1 MKALLEYDVDVNYS
15 DRIFRRTPL
24 HIASCKD
31 ERSDFVKLL
40 LQQPRIDVNATT
52 RFKLTPLHMAARF
65 NCPKVVELLLNDQR
79 VVIDAKTVDGLTAL
93 HLVAE
98 GREDLDSNPQIIR
111 SQEDRCNV
119 VRMLLEAEKK
129 RRSSNVDCHLNQSDV
144 LKRFPIHYGVECDSA
159 EVVKELLKWTDTP
172 INAQDIYGLTP
183 LHLATRS
190 KANNRE
196 AIVALLFDVHNIN
209 INIKSVMSSAIEQP
223 PFRMSKVFR
232 GSDVFLSFLPVQP
245 LEQDGIGS
253 NHIHALHFAA
263 QRGSAQIVDSFL
275 QRPEI
280 TINVQDDKGFAPLHL
295 AAQQG
300 HLGVVERLL
309 QLKGPSQLALVD
321 GAANRSVHLTSESGH
336 PKEEMLLE
344 LAATELNI
352 NGTNNDGNT
361 PLHLASKEG
370 HVKVVQVLLEHIGE
384 SSFNWKNNDGN
395 TPLHLATNSG
405 HAEVAKLFLDH
416 TIFELIF
423 NGEDNNIGNTLI
435 HLATKNG
442 HVEVVKVLL
451 QQTTFR
457 LNLNEKNDV
466 GNTPLHLACG
476 EGHDK
481 VVQFLLENVREL
493 DFNAKNDDENTPL
506 HLATDNGNVE
516 VVKVLLGC
524 VAPELNFNREND
536 GNKALQLA
544 SKEGHDSKLHFNEEN
559 GDQDTP
565 LHLASKHGHV
575 EVVNILLD
583 VCGASELKL
592 NGKNGDGNTPLHLA
606 ADEGHVEVV
615 NLLLKHASLDFQG
628 RRDVQN
634 HDTKPNLAEK
644 NDDENTPLHLA
655 SKEGHEEVVGAILLS
670 KCVNKSIL
678 SAINEDGNTPLH
690 LATKNGHANVVTK
703 MLEDA
708 PSKFDLNAKNK
719 NGHTPLHFATRKCH
733 LHVVKALCLTG
744 QQLRANVED
753 GSGKTCLQ
761 YAKDQQDDNIKLEE
775 IANILMERSDV
786 KDFLD
791 RQYTDRQVFIDAAN
805 ALLVGGALIA
815 GITFASWLQPPLGY
829 ITYYQFHQSS
839 PGTPANTFEAFAGLE
854 MHYSLRLFWV
864 FNTLSF
870 FFAIA
875 TVISGAK
882 AAFPDLDTVFIVES
896 LRSVRRELQWTSILL
911 VCAVVTVLG
920 SFVCAGFAILP
931 PIQRD
936 VRNMKISV
944 TIGLIICSWTIYKF
958 LMKLFRTMA
967 KVIKKYK
974 ATSRKQ
980 QTKDEN
986 LWVWLLQSVKFMHK
1000 PREDVDEEME
1010 EAAATRLNTKMGSH
1024 LLVKTSRKSS
1034 QCVEYTG
1041 EGVSNYDMGAIQGN
1055 GPARQPRQRY
1065 YYFEITIKDRGR
1077 HGRIGIGFTDEDFK
1091 NCRQPGWESNS
1102 YGYHGDDGALFH
1114 DGGILVSD
1122 FGPTFGTNDIV
1133 GAGIDHLKQKIFFTK
1148 NGKLVGRCIPNEV
1161 RNTLYPTIGLH
1172 SRGEKVE
1179 VNFGQQEF
1187 AYNLDLNEKL

>member
-1 MKALLEYDVDVNYS
+1 
-15 DRIFRRTPL
+15 
-24 HIASCKD
+24 
-31 ERSDFVKLL
+31 
-40 LQQPRIDVNATT
+40 
-52 RFKLTPLHMAARF
+52 MAARF
-65 NCPKVVELLLNDQR
+65 NCPKVVELLLNDRR

-119 VRMLLEAEKK
+119 VRMLLEAEKQ

-209 INIKSVMSSAIEQP
+209 INIKSVMSSAIEQS
-223 PFRMSKVFR
+223 PFRMAKVFE
-232 GSDVFLSFLPVQP
+232 GSDLFAIRSNVFLPFLPVQP
-245 LEQDGIGS
+245 LEQDGIDS

-280 TINVQDDKGFAPLHL
+280 TINVQDDKGFTPLHL

-300 HLGVVERLL
+300 HVEVVERLL
-309 QLKGPSQLALVD
+309 QFKGPSQLALVD
-321 GAANRSVHLTSESGH
+321 GAANTSVHLTSESGH
-336 PKEEMLLE
+336 TKEEMLLE
-344 LAATELNI
+344 LAANEVNI

-361 PLHLASKEG
+361 PLHLASEEG
-370 HVKVVQVLLEHIGE
+370 HVEMVQVLLGHISKSG
-384 SSFNWKNNDGN
+384 FNWKNNDGN

-405 HAEVAKLFLDH
+405 HAEVVKLFLEQ
-416 TIFELIF
+416 TTFKLIF

-435 HLATKNG
+435 HHATKNG
-442 HVEVVKVLL
+442 DVEVVKVLL
-451 QQTTFR
+451 QQTTFT
-457 LNLNEKNDV
+457 LNLNEENAD
-466 GNTPLHLACG
+466 GDTPLHLACG

-481 VVQFLLENVREL
+481 VVQFLLENVRGL
-493 DFNAKNDDENTPL
+493 NINAKNDDENTPL
-506 HLATDNGNVE
+506 HLAIDNGNVE
-516 VVKVLLGC
+516 VVKVLLGF
-524 VAPELNFNREND
+524 VAIELNFNREND

-544 SKEGHDSKLHFNEEN
+544 SKEGHVSKLHFNEKN

-565 LHLASKHGHV
+565 LHLASRHGHV
-575 EVVNILLD
+575 EVVNMLLD
-583 VCGASELKL
+583 VCGASKLKL
-592 NGKNGDGNTPLHLA
+592 NGKNGDENTPLHLA
-606 ADEGHVEVV
+606 ADEGHVGVV

-644 NDDENTPLHLA
+644 NGDGNTPLHLA
-655 SKEGHEEVVGAILLS
+655 SKEGHEEVVHAILLS
-670 KCVNKSIL
+670 ECVNKSIL
-678 SAINEDGNTPLH
+678 NAINEDGNTPLH
-690 LATKNGHANVVTK
+690 LAIKNGHANVVTK

-708 PSKFDLNAKNK
+708 SSKFDLNVKNK

-733 LHVVKALCLTG
+733 LHVVKALCLMG

-791 RQYTDRQVFIDAAN
+791 RQYRDRQVFIDAAN

-854 MHYSLRLFWV
+854 MHYTLRLFWV

-870 FFAIA
+870 FFAIG

-882 AAFPDLDTVFIVES
+882 AALPDLDTVFIVES
-896 LRSVRRELQWTSILL
+896 LRYVRKELQWTSILL
-911 VCAVVTVLG
+911 VCAIVTVLG

-944 TIGLIICSWTIYKF
+944 IIGLVICSWTIFKF
-958 LMKLFRTMA
+958 LMKLFKTMA
-967 KVIKKYK
+967 KVIKQTK

-986 LWVWLLQSVKFMHK
+986 LWVWLLQSVKFMHR
-1000 PREDVDEEME
+1000 PREDEDDEME
-1010 EAAATRLNTKMGSH
+1010 EEAATRLDTKMGSH
-1024 LLVKTSRKSS
+1024 LLVKTSNKSL
-1034 QCVEYTG
+1034 QCVEYIG
-1041 EGVSNYDMGAIQGN
+1041 EGVSSYDVGAIQGN
-1055 GPARQPRQRY
+1055 GPARHPRRRY
-1065 YYFEITIKDRGR
+1065 YYFEITIKDCGLN
-1077 HGRIGIGFTDEDFK
+1077 GCIGIGFTDEDFK
-1091 NCRQPGWESNS
+1091 NNRQPGWESNS
-1102 YGYHGDDGALFH
+1102 YSYHGDDGNLFH
-1114 DGGILVSD
+1114 EPWMPGIE
-1122 FGPTFGTNDIV
+1122 FGPTFSTNDIV

-1148 NGKLVGRCIPNEV
+1148 NGKLVGRYIPNEV
-1161 RNTLYPTIGLH
+1161 RDTLYPTIGLH

-1179 VNFGQQEF
+1179 VNFGTKKEQKF
-1187 AYNLDLNEKL
+1187 AYNLDLNAKL

>member
-1 MKALLEYDVDVNYS
+1 MAMSNAHRKLMDVALNGNEHDMRKLLSHESFLVNVNRMMRPDYEVPLHKAMYNGDLGVAKALLEYDVDVNRF
-15 DRIFRRTPL
+15 DRIFGRTPL
-24 HIASCKD
+24 HVASCKD

-40 LQQPRIDVNATT
+40 LQQPRIDVNATAL
-52 RFKLTPLHMAARF
+52 RESTPLHMAARF
-65 NCPKVVELLLNDQR
+65 TCPKVVELLLNDPR

-129 RRSSNVDCHLNQSDV
+129 RRSSNVHCHLNQSDV

-159 EVVKELLKWTDTP
+159 EVVKELLKWTDTE

-196 AIVALLFDVHNIN
+196 AIVALLLDVHDID
-209 INIKSVMSSAIEQP
+209 INIKSVMSSPNEEP
-223 PFRMSKVFR
+223 EFRMARNVDSN
-232 GSDVFLSFLPVQP
+232 VFLPFLPVQP
-245 LEQDGIGS
+245 LQQDGISS

-263 QRGSAQIVDSFL
+263 QRGLAQIVDSFL

-280 TINVQDDKGFAPLHL
+280 TINVQDDKGFTPLHL

-300 HLGVVERLL
+300 HVGVVERLL

-321 GAANRSVHLTSESGH
+321 GAASTSVHLTSESGH
-336 PKEEMLLE
+336 SKEEMLSE
-344 LAATELNI
+344 PAANEVNI

-361 PLHLASKEG
+361 PLHLASEEG
-370 HVKVVQVLLEHIGE
+370 HVEMVQVLLGHISKSG
-384 SSFNWKNNDGN
+384 FNWKNNDGD

-405 HAEVAKLFLDH
+405 HAEVVKLFLEQ
-416 TIFELIF
+416 TTFKLIF

-435 HLATKNG
+435 HHATKNG

-466 GNTPLHLACG
+466 GDTPLHLACG

-481 VVQFLLENVREL
+481 VVQFLLENVRGL
-493 DFNAKNDDENTPL
+493 NINVKNYDENTPL
-506 HLATDNGNVE
+506 HLAIDNGNAE

-524 VAPELNFNREND
+524 VAPELNFSREND

-544 SKEGHDSKLHFNEEN
+544 GKEEHVSKLQFNEEN
-559 GDQDTP
+559 GDHETP
-565 LHLASKHGHV
+565 LHLASRHGHV
-575 EVVNILLD
+575 EVVKMLLD
-583 VCGASELKL
+583 VCGATELKL
-592 NGKNGDGNTPLHLA
+592 NGKNRVKNTPLHLA
-606 ADEGHVEVV
+606 AEEGHVGVA
-615 NLLLKHASLDFQG
+615 NLLLQHASLDFQG
-628 RRDVQN
+628 RSDVQN
-634 HDTKPNLAEK
+634 HDTKPILAEK
-644 NDDENTPLHLA
+644 NRDGNTPLHLA
-655 SKEGHEEVVGAILLS
+655 SKEGHEDVVRAILLS

-678 SAINEDGNTPLH
+678 NAINKDGNTPLH
-690 LATKNGHANVVTK
+690 LATKNGHADVVTK

-708 PSKFDLNAKNK
+708 ASKFDLNAKNK
-719 NGHTPLHFATRKCH
+719 NGHTPLHFATRKCY
-733 LHVVKALCLTG
+733 LHVVKALCSTG
-744 QQLRANVED
+744 QQLRANLED

-775 IANILMERSDV
+775 IANILTERSDV
-786 KDFLD
+786 KDFLE
-791 RQYTDRQVFIDAAN
+791 RQYRDRQVFIDAAN

-896 LRSVRRELQWTSILL
+896 LRS
-911 VCAVVTVLG
+911 
-920 SFVCAGFAILP
+920 
-931 PIQRD
+931 
-936 VRNMKISV
+936 
-944 TIGLIICSWTIYKF
+944 
-958 LMKLFRTMA
+958 
-967 KVIKKYK
+967 
-974 ATSRKQ
+974 
-980 QTKDEN
+980 
-986 LWVWLLQSVKFMHK
+986 K
-1000 PREDVDEEME
+1000 PRGDADEEME
-1010 EAAATRLNTKMGSH
+1010 VAAATRLNTKMGSSH
-1024 LLVKTSRKSS
+1024 LSVRTLNKSS
-1034 QCVEYTG
+1034 QCVEHIG
-1041 EGVSNYDMGAIQGN
+1041 EGVDSHRVGAIQGN
-1055 GPARQPRQRY
+1055 GQAQHPRRRY
-1065 YYFEITIKDRGR
+1065 YYFEITIKDCGR
-1077 HGRIGIGFTDEDFK
+1077 DGCIGIGFTGEDFK
-1091 NCRQPGWESNS
+1091 NDKYPGWESNS
-1102 YGYHGDDGALFH
+1102 YGYHGDDGSLH
-1114 DGGILVSD
+1114 HEPLEPDCD
-1122 FGPTFGTNDIV
+1122 FGPKYSTDDIV
-1133 GAGIDHLKQKIFFTK
+1133 GAGIDHLKRKIFFTK
-1148 NGKLVGRCIPNEV
+1148 NGKLVGHCIPNEV
-1161 RNTLYPTIGLH
+1161 RDTLYPTIAFD
-1172 SRGEKVE
+1172 SRGGKVE
-1179 VNFGQQEF
+1179 VNFEQENF
-1187 AYNLDLNEKL
+1187 KYDLDLYAKC

>member
-1 MKALLEYDVDVNYS
+1 MAMSNAHRKLMDVALNGNEHDMRKLLSHESFLVNVNRMMRPDYEVPLHKAMYNGDLGVAKALLEYDVDVNRF
-15 DRIFRRTPL
+15 DRIFGRTPL
-24 HIASCKD
+24 HVASCKD

-40 LQQPRIDVNATT
+40 LQQPRIDVNATAL
-52 RFKLTPLHMAARF
+52 RESTPLHMAARF
-65 NCPKVVELLLNDQR
+65 TCPKVVELLLNDPR

-98 GREDLDSNPQIIR
+98 GREDLDSNPQVIR

-129 RRSSNVDCHLNQSDV
+129 RRSSNVHCHLNQSDV

-159 EVVKELLKWTDTP
+159 EVVKELLKWTDTE

-196 AIVALLFDVHNIN
+196 AIVALLLDVHDID
-209 INIKSVMSSAIEQP
+209 INIKSVMSSPNEEP
-223 PFRMSKVFR
+223 EFRMARNVDSN
-232 GSDVFLSFLPVQP
+232 VFLPFLPVQP
-245 LEQDGIGS
+245 LQQDGISS

-263 QRGSAQIVDSFL
+263 QRGLAQIVDSFL

-280 TINVQDDKGFAPLHL
+280 TINVQDDKGFTPLHL

-300 HLGVVERLL
+300 HVGVVERLL

-321 GAANRSVHLTSESGH
+321 GAASTSVHLTSESGH
-336 PKEEMLLE
+336 YKEEMLSE
-344 LAATELNI
+344 PAANEVNI

-361 PLHLASKEG
+361 PLHLASEEG
-370 HVKVVQVLLEHIGE
+370 HVEMVQVLLGHISKSG
-384 SSFNWKNNDGN
+384 FNWKNNDGD

-405 HAEVAKLFLDH
+405 HAEVVKLFLEQ
-416 TIFELIF
+416 TTFKLIF

-435 HLATKNG
+435 HHATKNG

-466 GNTPLHLACG
+466 GDTPLHLACG

-481 VVQFLLENVREL
+481 VVQFLLENVRGL
-493 DFNAKNDDENTPL
+493 NINVKNYDENTPL
-506 HLATDNGNVE
+506 HLAIDNGNAE

-524 VAPELNFNREND
+524 VAPELNFSREND

-544 SKEGHDSKLHFNEEN
+544 GKEEHVSKLQFNEEN
-559 GDQDTP
+559 GDHETP
-565 LHLASKHGHV
+565 LHLASRHGHV
-575 EVVNILLD
+575 EVVKMLLD
-583 VCGASELKL
+583 VCGATELKL
-592 NGKNGDGNTPLHLA
+592 NGKNRVKNTPLHLA
-606 ADEGHVEVV
+606 AEEGHVGVA
-615 NLLLKHASLDFQG
+615 NLLLQHASLDFQG
-628 RRDVQN
+628 RSDVQN
-634 HDTKPNLAEK
+634 HDTKPILAEK
-644 NDDENTPLHLA
+644 NRDGNTPLHLA
-655 SKEGHEEVVGAILLS
+655 SKEGHEDVVRAILLS

-678 SAINEDGNTPLH
+678 NAINKDGNTPLH
-690 LATKNGHANVVTK
+690 LATKNGHADVVTK

-708 PSKFDLNAKNK
+708 ASKFDLNAKNK
-719 NGHTPLHFATRKCH
+719 NGHTPLHFATRKCY
-733 LHVVKALCLTG
+733 LHVVKALCSTG
-744 QQLRANVED
+744 QQLRANLED

-775 IANILMERSDV
+775 IANILTERSDV
-786 KDFLD
+786 KDFLE
-791 RQYTDRQVFIDAAN
+791 RQYRDRQVFIDAAN

-896 LRSVRRELQWTSILL
+896 LRSVRRELQWTAILL

-936 VRNMKISV
+936 
-944 TIGLIICSWTIYKF
+944 
-958 LMKLFRTMA
+958 
-967 KVIKKYK
+967 
-974 ATSRKQ
+974 
-980 QTKDEN
+980 
-986 LWVWLLQSVKFMHK
+986 K
-1000 PREDVDEEME
+1000 PRGDADEEME
-1010 EAAATRLNTKMGSH
+1010 VAAATRLNTKMGSSH
-1024 LLVKTSRKSS
+1024 LSVRTLNKSS
-1034 QCVEYTG
+1034 QCVEHIG
-1041 EGVSNYDMGAIQGN
+1041 EGVDSHRVGAIQGN
-1055 GPARQPRQRY
+1055 GQAQHPRRRY
-1065 YYFEITIKDRGR
+1065 YYFEITIKDCGR
-1077 HGRIGIGFTDEDFK
+1077 DGCIGIGFTGEDFK
-1091 NCRQPGWESNS
+1091 NDKYPGWESNS
-1102 YGYHGDDGALFH
+1102 YGYHGDDGSLH
-1114 DGGILVSD
+1114 HEPLEPDCD
-1122 FGPTFGTNDIV
+1122 FGPKYSTDDIV
-1133 GAGIDHLKQKIFFTK
+1133 GAGIDHLKRKIFFTK
-1148 NGKLVGRCIPNEV
+1148 NGKLVGHCIPNEV
-1161 RNTLYPTIGLH
+1161 RDTLYPTIAFD
-1172 SRGEKVE
+1172 SRGGKVE
-1179 VNFGQQEF
+1179 VNFEQENF
-1187 AYNLDLNEKL
+1187 KYDLDLYAKC

>member
-1 MKALLEYDVDVNYS
+1 
-15 DRIFRRTPL
+15 
-24 HIASCKD
+24 
-31 ERSDFVKLL
+31 
-40 LQQPRIDVNATT
+40 VNATT
-52 RFKLTPLHMAARF
+52 RLHQFTPLHLAARF
-65 NCPKVVELLLNDQR
+65 TCPKVVELLLNDRR

-119 VRMLLEAEKK
+119 VRLLLEAEKQ

-144 LKRFPIHYGVECDSA
+144 LKRLPIHYAVEWDSA
-159 EVVKELLKWTDTP
+159 EVVKELLKWTDTA

-196 AIVALLFDVHNIN
+196 AIVALLLDVHNID
-209 INIKSVMSSAIEQP
+209 INIKSVMSSPIEQSQ
-223 PFRMSKVFR
+223 FRMAKGFIV
-232 GSDVFLSFLPVQP
+232 GSNVFLPFLPVQP
-245 LEQDGIGS
+245 LDQDGISS

-263 QRGSAQIVDSFL
+263 QRGLAQIVDSFL

-280 TINVQDDKGFAPLHL
+280 TINVQDDKGFTPLHL
-295 AAQQG
+295 AAQHG
-300 HLGVVERLL
+300 HVGVAERLL
-309 QLKGPSQLALVD
+309 QLKGSSQLALVD
-321 GAANRSVHLTSESGH
+321 GAAHTSVHLTSESGH
-336 PKEEMLLE
+336 SEEEMLLE
-344 LAATELNI
+344 LAANEVNI

-361 PLHLASKEG
+361 PLHLASEEG
-370 HVKVVQVLLEHIGE
+370 HVEVVQVLLEHISE

-395 TPLHLATNSG
+395 TPLHLATNNG

-416 TIFELIF
+416 TIFGLIF

-435 HLATKNG
+435 HLATKSG

-481 VVQFLLENVREL
+481 VVQFLLENVRGL
-493 DFNAKNDDENTPL
+493 NINAKNDDKNTPL
-506 HLATDNGNVE
+506 HLAIDNGNVE
-516 VVKVLLGC
+516 VVKALLGC
-524 VAPELNFNREND
+524 VAPKLNFNREND

-544 SKEGHDSKLHFNEEN
+544 SKEGHVSKLHFNEKN

-575 EVVNILLD
+575 EVVNMLLD
-583 VCGASELKL
+583 VCGATELKL
-592 NGKNGDGNTPLHLA
+592 NGKNGDKNTPLHLA

-644 NDDENTPLHLA
+644 NDDGNTPLHLA
-655 SKEGHEEVVGAILLS
+655 SKEGHEEVVDAILLS
-670 KCVNKSIL
+670 ICVNKSIL
-678 SAINEDGNTPLH
+678 NAINEDGNTPLH
-690 LATKNGHANVVTK
+690 LAIKNGHANVVTK
-703 MLEDA
+703 MLEYA
-708 PSKFDLNAKNK
+708 PKFDLNAKNK

-733 LHVVKALCLTG
+733 LHVVKALCLMG
-744 QQLRANVED
+744 QQLRANLED

-775 IANILMERSDV
+775 IANILTERSDV
-786 KDFLD
+786 KDFVD
-791 RQYTDRQVFIDAAN
+791 RQYRDRQVFIDAAN

-882 AAFPDLDTVFIVES
+882 AAFPDLDAVFIVES

-944 TIGLIICSWTIYKF
+944 IIGLVICSWTIFKF

-967 KVIKKYK
+967 KVIKRYK
-974 ATSRKQ
+974 ATSRIQ

-1000 PREDVDEEME
+1000 PREDEDEEME
-1010 EAAATRLNTKMGSH
+1010 VTAATRLNTRTGSH
-1024 LLVKTSRKSS
+1024 LLVKTSNKSS
-1034 QCVEYTG
+1034 QCVKYIG
-1041 EGVSNYDMGAIQGN
+1041 EGGSDYNVGAIQGN
-1055 GPARQPRQRY
+1055 GPARHPRRRY
-1065 YYFEITIKDRGR
+1065 YYFEITIKDCGLD
-1077 HGRIGIGFTDEDFK
+1077 GRIGIGFTDEDFK
-1091 NCRQPGWESNS
+1091 NYRQPGWESNS

-1114 DGGILVSD
+1114 DGFTVDIN
-1122 FGPTFGTNDIV
+1122 FGPTFSTNDIV
-1133 GAGIDHLKQKIFFTK
+1133 GAGIDHLKQNIFFTK
-1148 NGKLVGRCIPNEV
+1148 NGKLEGHCIPNEV

-1179 VNFGQQEF
+1179 VNFGQEKF
-1187 AYNLDLNEKL
+1187 EYNVDLNERC

>member
-1 MKALLEYDVDVNYS
+1 MKALLEHDVDVNCS
-15 DRIFRRTPL
+15 DWIFRQTLL
-24 HIASCKD
+24 HIASRKD

-40 LQQPRIDVNATT
+40 LQQPHIEVNATT
-52 RFKLTPLHMAARF
+52 ALHRFTPLHMAARF
-65 NCPKVVELLLNDQR
+65 TCPKVVELLLNDRR

-98 GREDLDSNPQIIR
+98 GREDLDSNPRIIR

-119 VRMLLEAEKK
+119 VRLLLEAEKQ

-144 LKRFPIHYGVECDSA
+144 LKRLPIHYAVEWDSA
-159 EVVKELLKWTDTP
+159 EVVKELLKWTDTA
-172 INAQDIYGLTP
+172 INAQDIYGLGP

-196 AIVALLFDVHNIN
+196 AIVALLLDVHNID
-209 INIKSVMSSAIEQP
+209 INIKSVMSSAIEQSRSLN
-223 PFRMSKVFR
+223 FCARLRSNR
-232 GSDVFLSFLPVQP
+232 GSNVFLPFLLDQT
-245 LEQDGIGS
+245 LEQDVKD
-253 NHIHALHFAA
+253 F
-263 QRGSAQIVDSFL
+263 
-275 QRPEI
+275 
-280 TINVQDDKGFAPLHL
+280 TPLHL
-295 AAQQG
+295 AAQHG
-300 HLGVVERLL
+300 HVGVVERLL

-321 GAANRSVHLTSESGH
+321 GAANTSVHLTSESGH
-336 PKEEMLLE
+336 SKEEMLLE
-344 LAATELNI
+344 PAANEVNI

-361 PLHLASKEG
+361 PLHLASEEG
-370 HVKVVQVLLEHIGE
+370 HVEMVQVLLEHISKSG
-384 SSFNWKNNDGN
+384 FNWKNNDGN

-405 HAEVAKLFLDH
+405 HAEVVKLLLEH
-416 TIFELIF
+416 TTFKLIF
-423 NGEDNNIGNTLI
+423 NGEDNNIGNTLL
-435 HLATKNG
+435 HHATKNG
-442 HVEVVKVLL
+442 HVEVVEVLL
-451 QQTTFR
+451 QQTTFK

-466 GNTPLHLACG
+466 GDTPLHLACG

-481 VVQFLLENVREL
+481 VVHFLLENVREL
-493 DFNAKNDDENTPL
+493 DFNAKNNDGNTPL
-506 HLATDNGNVE
+506 HLAIDNGNVE

-524 VAPELNFNREND
+524 VALELNFNGENDD

-544 SKEGHDSKLHFNEEN
+544 SKEGHVSKLHFNEKN

-575 EVVNILLD
+575 EVVNMLLD
-583 VCGASELKL
+583 VCGATELKL
-592 NGKNGDGNTPLHLA
+592 NSKNGDENTPLHLA
-606 ADEGHVEVV
+606 ADEGHVGVV
-615 NLLLKHASLDFQG
+615 NLLLKHVSLDFQG

-644 NDDENTPLHLA
+644 NRDGNTPLHLA

-678 SAINEDGNTPLH
+678 NAINEDGNTPLH

-708 PSKFDLNAKNK
+708 PKFDLNAKNK

-733 LHVVKALCLTG
+733 LHVVKALCLG
-744 QQLRANVED
+744 QQLRANLED

-775 IANILMERSDV
+775 IANILTERSDV

-791 RQYTDRQVFIDAAN
+791 GQYRDRQVFIDAAN

-829 ITYYQFHQSS
+829 ITYYQFHQSY

-882 AAFPDLDTVFIVES
+882 AAFPDLDAVFIVES

-920 SFVCAGFAILP
+920 AFVCAGFAILP

-944 TIGLIICSWTIYKF
+944 IIGLVICRWTIFKF

-967 KVIKKYK
+967 KVIKRYK

-980 QTKDEN
+980 QTKDEK

-1000 PREDVDEEME
+1000 PREDEDEEIE
-1010 EAAATRLNTKMGSH
+1010 VTAATRLNTRTGSH
-1024 LLVKTSRKSS
+1024 LLVKTSKKSS
-1034 QCVEYTG
+1034 QCVEYVG
-1041 EGVSNYDMGAIQGN
+1041 EGVNSYDVGAIQGN
-1055 GPARQPRQRY
+1055 GPARHPRRRY
-1065 YYFEITIKDRGR
+1065 YYFEITIKDCGLD
-1077 HGRIGIGFTDEDFK
+1077 GRIGIGFTDEDFK
-1091 NCRQPGWESNS
+1091 NYRQPGWESNS

-1114 DGGILVSD
+1114 DGGFRVESN
-1122 FGPTFGTNDIV
+1122 FGPTFSTNDIV
-1133 GAGIDHLKQKIFFTK
+1133 GAGIDHLKQNIFFTK
-1148 NGKLVGRCIPNEV
+1148 NGKLVGHCIPNEV

-1179 VNFGQQEF
+1179 VNFGQEKF
-1187 AYNLDLNEKL
+1187 EYNVDLNAKC

>member
-1 MKALLEYDVDVNYS
+1 
-15 DRIFRRTPL
+15 
-24 HIASCKD
+24 
-31 ERSDFVKLL
+31 
-40 LQQPRIDVNATT
+40 
-52 RFKLTPLHMAARF
+52 
-65 NCPKVVELLLNDQR
+65 LNDR
-79 VVIDAKTVDGLTAL
+79 RLVIDAKTVDGLTAL

-111 SQEDRCNV
+111 SEEDRCNV
-119 VRMLLEAEKK
+119 VRMLLEAEKQ

-196 AIVALLFDVHNIN
+196 AIVASLFDVHNIN
-209 INIKSVMSSAIEQP
+209 INIKSVMSSVIEQS
-223 PFRMSKVFR
+223 PFRMYDFE
-232 GSDVFLSFLPVQP
+232 GSDLFLPFLPVQP

-275 QRPEI
+275 RRPEI
-280 TINVQDDKGFAPLHL
+280 TINVQDDKGFTPLHL
-295 AAQQG
+295 AAQQA
-300 HLGVVERLL
+300 HVGVVERLL
-309 QLKGPSQLALVD
+309 QSQLALVD
-321 GAANRSVHLTSESGH
+321 GAADRSVHLTSESGH
-336 PKEEMLLE
+336 SKEEMLLE
-344 LAATELNI
+344 PAANEVNI

-361 PLHLASKEG
+361 PLHLASEEG
-370 HVKVVQVLLEHIGE
+370 HVEMVRVLLEHISKSG
-384 SSFNWKNNDGN
+384 FNWKNNDGN

-405 HAEVAKLFLDH
+405 HAEVVKLFLEH
-416 TIFELIF
+416 TTFQLIF

-435 HLATKNG
+435 HHATKNG
-442 HVEVVKVLL
+442 HVEVVKLLL

-466 GNTPLHLACG
+466 GDTPLHLACG
-476 EGHDK
+476 EGHHK
-481 VVQFLLENVREL
+481 VVQFLLENVRGL
-493 DFNAKNDDENTPL
+493 NINARNDDENTPL
-506 HLATDNGNVE
+506 HLAIDNGNVE

-524 VAPELNFNREND
+524 VAPELNFSREND
-536 GNKALQLA
+536 GNQALQLA
-544 SKEGHDSKLHFNEEN
+544 SKEGHVSKLHFNEEN

-575 EVVNILLD
+575 EVVNMLLD
-583 VCGASELKL
+583 VCGATELKL
-592 NGKNGDGNTPLHLA
+592 NGKNGNANTPLHLA

-634 HDTKPNLAEK
+634 HDTEPNLAEK
-644 NDDENTPLHLA
+644 NDDGNTALHLA
-655 SKEGHEEVVGAILLS
+655 SKEGHDEVVGAILLS

-678 SAINEDGNTPLH
+678 NAINEDGNTPLH

-733 LHVVKALCLTG
+733 LHVVKALCSMG
-744 QQLRANVED
+744 QQLRANLED

-775 IANILMERSDV
+775 IANILTERSDV

-791 RQYTDRQVFIDAAN
+791 RQYRDRQVFIDAAN

-839 PGTPANTFEAFAGLE
+839 PGTPADTFEAFAGLE
-854 MHYSLRLFWV
+854 LHYTLRLFWV

-920 SFVCAGFAILP
+920 AFVCAGFAILP

-944 TIGLIICSWTIYKF
+944 IIGLVICSWTIFKF

-967 KVIKKYK
+967 KVIKQYK

-1000 PREDVDEEME
+1000 PRGDEDEEME
-1010 EAAATRLNTKMGSH
+1010 VTAATRLNTKMGSH
-1024 LLVKTSRKSS
+1024 LLVKTSSKSS
-1034 QCVEYTG
+1034 QCVEYIG
-1041 EGVSNYDMGAIQGN
+1041 EGVSGNDVGAIQGN
-1055 GPARQPRQRY
+1055 GPARHPRRRY
-1065 YYFEITIKDRGR
+1065 YYFEITIKDCGLN
-1077 HGRIGIGFTDEDFK
+1077 GRIGIGFTDEDFK
-1091 NCRQPGWESNS
+1091 NYRQPGWESNS
-1102 YGYHGDDGALFH
+1102 YGYHGDDGALFYGPLMR
-1114 DGGILVSD
+1114 DFD
-1122 FGPTFGTNDIV
+1122 FGPKFSTNDIV
-1133 GAGIDHLKQKIFFTK
+1133 GAGIDHLQQKIFFTK
-1148 NGKLVGRCIPNEV
+1148 NGKLVGHCIPNEE

-1179 VNFGQQEF
+1179 VNFGQEKF
-1187 AYNLDLNEKL
+1187 EYNFDLNAKC

>member
-1 MKALLEYDVDVNYS
+1 
-15 DRIFRRTPL
+15 
-24 HIASCKD
+24 
-31 ERSDFVKLL
+31 
-40 LQQPRIDVNATT
+40 
-52 RFKLTPLHMAARF
+52 MAARF
-65 NCPKVVELLLNDQR
+65 TCPKVVELLLNDRR

-119 VRMLLEAEKK
+119 VRMLLEAEKQ
-129 RRSSNVDCHLNQSDV
+129 RRSSDVDCHLNQSDV
-144 LKRFPIHYGVECDSA
+144 LNRFPIHYGVECDSA
-159 EVVKELLKWTDTP
+159 EVVKELLKWTDTA
-172 INAQDIYGLTP
+172 INAQDIYGFTP

-190 KANNRE
+190 KANNLE
-196 AIVALLFDVHNIN
+196 AIVALLFDVRNIN
-209 INIKSVMSSAIEQP
+209 INIKSVMSSAMEQSQ
-223 PFRMSKVFR
+223 FLMSKVFE
-232 GSDVFLSFLPVQP
+232 GSDLFLPFLPVQP

-280 TINVQDDKGFAPLHL
+280 TINVQDDKGFTPLHL
-295 AAQQG
+295 AAHQG
-300 HLGVVERLL
+300 HVGVVERLL
-309 QLKGPSQLALVD
+309 QLKGPSQLALMD
-321 GAANRSVHLTSESGH
+321 GAANRSVHLTSESRH
-336 PKEEMLLE
+336 PN
-344 LAATELNI
+344 ELNI
-352 NGTNNDGNT
+352 NGINKDGNT
-361 PLHLASKEG
+361 PLHLASEEG
-370 HVKVVQVLLEHIGE
+370 HVKVVQVLLEHISE

-395 TPLHLATNSG
+395 TPLHLATNNG

-457 LNLNEKNDV
+457 LDLNEKNDV

-493 DFNAKNDDENTPL
+493 DFNAKNKDENTPL
-506 HLATDNGNVE
+506 HLAIDNGNVE

-544 SKEGHDSKLHFNEEN
+544 SKEVHDSKLHFNEEN

-583 VCGASELKL
+583 VCGASKLKL

-606 ADEGHVEVV
+606 ADEGYVGVV
-615 NLLLKHASLDFQG
+615 SLLLEHASLDFQG

-634 HDTKPNLAEK
+634 HDTKPNLALK
-644 NDDENTPLHLA
+644 NHEENTPLHLA
-655 SKEGHEEVVGAILLS
+655 SKEGHEAVVGAILLS

-678 SAINEDGNTPLH
+678 NAINGDGNTPLH

-703 MLEDA
+703 MLADD

-733 LHVVKALCLTG
+733 LHVVEALCSMG
-744 QQLRANVED
+744 KQLRANLED

-775 IANILMERSDV
+775 IEEIANILMERSDV

-791 RQYTDRQVFIDAAN
+791 RQYRDRQVFIDAAN

-944 TIGLIICSWTIYKF
+944 IIGLVICSWTIFKF

-967 KVIKKYK
+967 KVIKQYK

-986 LWVWLLQSVKFMHK
+986 LWVWLLQSVKFMHR
-1000 PREDVDEEME
+1000 PRGHEDDEME
-1010 EAAATRLNTKMGSH
+1010 EESATHLNTRMGSH
-1024 LLVKTSRKSS
+1024 LLVKTSNKTL
-1034 QCVEYTG
+1034 QCVEYIG
-1041 EGVSNYDMGAIQGN
+1041 EGVSDYDVGAIQGN
-1055 GPARQPRQRY
+1055 GPAQQPRKRY
-1065 YYFEITIKDRGR
+1065 YYFEITIKDRGL
-1077 HGRIGIGFTDEDFK
+1077 HGYIGIGFTNEDFK
-1091 NCRQPGWESNS
+1091 NYRLPGWESNS
-1102 YGYHGDDGALFH
+1102 YGYHGDDGKLFH
-1114 DGGILVSD
+1114 GPLMPSID
-1122 FGPTFGTNDIV
+1122 FGPTFSTNDIV

-1148 NGKLVGRCIPNEV
+1148 NGKLVGHYIPNDV
-1161 RNTLYPTIGLH
+1161 KDTLYPTIGLH

-1187 AYNLDLNEKL
+1187 AYNLDLNAKL

>member
-1 MKALLEYDVDVNYS
+1 VNATAL
-15 DRIFRRTPL
+15 RRLTPL
-24 HIASCKD
+24 HIA
-31 ERSDFVKLL
+31 
-40 LQQPRIDVNATT
+40 
-52 RFKLTPLHMAARF
+52 ARF
-65 NCPKVVELLLNDQR
+65 PCPKVVELLLNDPR
-79 VVIDAKTVDGLTAL
+79 VVIDAKTIDGLTAL

-119 VRMLLEAEKK
+119 VRMLLEAEKQ

-159 EVVKELLKWTDTP
+159 EVVKELLKWTGTA

-183 LHLATRS
+183 LHLAIRS

-196 AIVALLFDVHNIN
+196 AIVALLLDVHSID
-209 INIKSVMSSAIEQP
+209 INIKSVMSSPNEEPTFWMALKSP
-223 PFRMSKVFR
+223 VVLP
-232 GSDVFLSFLPVQP
+232 FLPVQP
-245 LEQDGIGS
+245 LQGDGISS
-253 NHIHALHFAA
+253 NYIHALHFAA
-263 QRGSAQIVDSFL
+263 QRGLARIVDLLL

-280 TINVQDDKGFAPLHL
+280 TINVQDDKGFTPLHL

-300 HLGVVERLL
+300 HVGVVERLL

-321 GAANRSVHLTSESGH
+321 GAASTSVHLTSESGH
-336 PKEEMLLE
+336 SKEEMLSE
-344 LAATELNI
+344 PAANEVNI

-361 PLHLASKEG
+361 PLHLASEEG
-370 HVKVVQVLLEHIGE
+370 HVEMVQVLLGYISKSGL
-384 SSFNWKNNDGN
+384 NWKNNDGD

-405 HAEVAKLFLDH
+405 HAEVVKLFLEQ
-416 TIFELIF
+416 TTFKLIF

-435 HLATKNG
+435 HHATTNG

-451 QQTTFR
+451 QQTTLT
-457 LNLNEKNDV
+457 LNLNEKNAV
-466 GNTPLHLACG
+466 GDTPLHLACG

-481 VVQFLLENVREL
+481 VVQCFLENVKGL
-493 DFNAKNDDENTPL
+493 NINAKNDDGNTPL
-506 HLATDNGNVE
+506 HLASDIRNVEVVKVLLGCVAPELNFNGESDGSKALQLASKEEHVSKLHLNEENVDQDTPLHLACGEGHDKVVQCLLENVKRLNINAKNNDRNTPLHLAIDNGNVE

-524 VAPELNFNREND
+524 VAPEL
-536 GNKALQLA
+536 
-544 SKEGHDSKLHFNEEN
+544 
-559 GDQDTP
+559 
-565 LHLASKHGHV
+565 
-575 EVVNILLD
+575 
-583 VCGASELKL
+583 KL
-592 NGKNGDGNTPLHLA
+592 NSKNGDGNTPLHLA

-615 NLLLKHASLDFQG
+615 NMLLDMCGATELKLNGKNGDGTTPLHLAADSLDLQG
-628 RRDVQN
+628 RRDVQKQ
-634 HDTKPNLAEK
+634 DTKPNLAEK
-644 NDDENTPLHLA
+644 NGDGNTPLHLA
-655 SKEGHEEVVGAILLS
+655 SKEGYEEVVHAILLS

-678 SAINEDGNTPLH
+678 NAINEDGNTPLH

-733 LHVVKALCLTG
+733 LHVVKALCSMG
-744 QQLRANVED
+744 QQLRANLED

-775 IANILMERSDV
+775 IANILTERSDV

-791 RQYTDRQVFIDAAN
+791 RQYRDRQVFIDAAN

-815 GITFASWLQPPLGY
+815 GLTFASWLQPPLGY

-896 LRSVRRELQWTSILL
+896 LRSVRRELQWTAISL

-944 TIGLIICSWTIYKF
+944 IIGLVICGWTIFSF

-967 KVIKKYK
+967 KAIKQYK
-974 ATSRKQ
+974 ATSRNQ
-980 QTKDEN
+980 QTKYEN
-986 LWVWLLQSVKFMHK
+986 LWVWLLQSVKFMQK
-1000 PREDVDEEME
+1000 PRGDEDKEME
-1010 EAAATRLNTKMGSH
+1010 VTATTRLRMGSH
-1024 LLVKTSRKSS
+1024 LLVKTSKKSL

-1041 EGVSNYDMGAIQGN
+1041 EGVSYYDVGAIQGN
-1055 GPARQPRQRY
+1055 GPARHPRRRY
-1065 YYFEITIKDRGR
+1065 YYFEITIKDCGRRGY
-1077 HGRIGIGFTDEDFK
+1077 IGIGFTDEDFK
-1091 NCRQPGWESNS
+1091 NNRQPGWEPNS
-1102 YGYHGDDGALFH
+1102 YGYHGDDGY
-1114 DGGILVSD
+1114 
-1122 FGPTFGTNDIV
+1122 
-1133 GAGIDHLKQKIFFTK
+1133 
-1148 NGKLVGRCIPNEV
+1148 
-1161 RNTLYPTIGLH
+1161 LYHERAP
-1172 SRGEKVE
+1172 E
-1179 VNFGQQEF
+1179 
-1187 AYNLDLNEKL
+1187 